1 MDAQLYN
8 RTPKCYNRAPKITIL
23 KMFKICQKPALQR
36 YIWTSPN
43 IPLDAS
49 RHEKGNPPRVATKV
63 QLDVPIVP
71 LARMAF
77 LALTDP
83 MRSIYILNC
92 VMLDMITDR

>member
-23 KMFKICQKPALQR
+23 KMFKTCQKTALQR

-49 RHEKGNPPRVATKV
+49 RHVKGNPTRVAPKV

-77 LALTDP
+77 LALTD
-83 MRSIYILNC
+83 
-92 VMLDMITDR
+92 